1 MVVQMISIGEESG
14 ALDAMLTKI
23 AEFYEDE
30 VDAALSSLTAAI
42 EPVLMVILGVI
53 VGFIV
58 VSVFLPMTSII
69 SQMSGGGSDD
79 NKNGD
84 G

>member
-1 MVVQMISIGEESG
+1 
-14 ALDAMLTKI
+14 MLTKI

-42 EPVLMVILGVI
+42 EPVLMVFLGVI

-69 SQMSGGGSDD
+69 SQMSGGG
-79 NKNGD
+79 GGGED
-84 G
+84 GGE